1 MATPASMTRK
11 RVMAARRTRARGAVR
26 VGFTEL
32 DLSRGGAG
40 GRACG
45 AATTGSGPQTTADIL
60 KEPCAH
66 DPVLRLAAWL
76 RPAHVRADDQRR
88 PTVVGQR
95 RCPTGLP
102 RPRVSGGR
110 MFPRP
115 HEGVKVTGS
124 PHRPRRAPGPSSRRR
139 CSSGRSNEPEPGPRT
154 LLGTRLVGVLAGLI
168 NVFTVSYTHLTL

>member
-40 GRACG
+40 GRACR

-60 KEPCAH
+60 MEPCAH

-88 PTVVGQR
+88 PTVAGQR

-115 HEGVKVTGS
+115 HEGVKVTRS
-124 PHRPRRAPGPSSRRR
+124 HRESVTAAPRARSVESAEVPAAGPTSVSRD
-139 CSSGRSNEPEPGPRT
+139 
-154 LLGTRLVGVLAGLI
+154 LG
-168 NVFTVSYTHLTL
+168 